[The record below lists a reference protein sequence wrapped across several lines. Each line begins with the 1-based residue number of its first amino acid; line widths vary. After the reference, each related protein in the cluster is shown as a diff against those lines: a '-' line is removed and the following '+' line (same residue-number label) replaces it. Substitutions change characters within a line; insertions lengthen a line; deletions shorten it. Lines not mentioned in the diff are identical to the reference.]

1 MVSPRALC
9 QMYVSVLKNK
19 HILLQ
24 LTVDFSHLKRYY
36 FDMKTR
42 RPSPDDFMKGDT
54 AMSICT
60 AKNMINTGRR
70 AVSAYSY
77 FGFIQVCYAGRYFAA
92 LKLSD
97 RCERPEAVF

>member
-1 MVSPRALC
+1 MVSPHALC
-9 QMYVSVLKNK
+9 QMYVSALKNK
-19 HILLQ
+19 QILLQ

-42 RPSPDDFMKGDT
+42 RPAPDDFMKGDT
-54 AMSICT
+54 AMNICA
-60 AKNMINTGRR
+60 AKNTINTGRR

-77 FGFIQVCYAGRYFAA
+77 FGFIQVCYADRYFAA